1 MLKLSKAP
9 FFFWGHG
16 LYSRRS
22 DSYGAGVTLRIRS
35 GRFARTGLQ
44 LIMNAGFPM
53 LSSFLHWQDSS
64 FTAFPPLPLLAIAQ
78 TQDMVIYAALG
89 TMAAGLALT
98 FINLNRARRQN
109 LNAQHRVGAL
119 EYQLNE
125 VESALYSECQILL
138 VWRGTDEKPHR
149 MAGDMHGAADVPLS
163 LEAALDFAGWLEPD
177 SVDEIKSNISALR
190 KSGRAFSIGVKTKK
204 GELLE
209 VDGRPAG
216 SHATVRFR
224 PLAGDRR
231 QMTEL
236 GYDASKLAKQVQRL
250 SAILDSAPFP
260 AWISDETGQLAWV
273 NQAYVTA
280 LEARDL
286 QSVLT
291 GGAVLFEQ
299 SQIDT
304 TRAHAESGLIGRG
317 RAVIKG
323 NMRAFNIFSRKID
336 AGTAAYAVDVSPLE
350 EAEKELERHIKAHAS
365 TLDKLET
372 AIAIFGP
379 DQRLRFFNHAYVTL
393 WSLDEDWL
401 KTQPTD
407 GEVLDRLRAARSLPE
422 QANFR
427 EWKTKHLASYTTLEM
442 REAYWYLPDGRSLH
456 VICEQHPFGGVTYL
470 YENLTK
476 EYQLESRYNELFNVQ
491 RETLDNLSMAVA
503 LFGSDAR
510 LKLFNPAFQRLWN
523 IQAPATGP
531 GLHADQLSQIT
542 SYSAEARAAWQDIRF
557 AVTALEG
564 SRKRLDGRF
573 DYNGAVWSYSAVPL
587 PDGNALLTFSDISDS
602 ERAEQALRERAEALE
617 AADRLKSQFLA
628 HVSYEIRTPLT
639 SIAGFAETLDLGIF
653 GQLTGKQSEYV
664 QDIRRSSAELAA
676 IIDAIMDLSAIDA
689 GQMELRLSTIDVAQI
704 FERAAQRSL
713 PQLERRDLTL
723 NIELADDVSLITAD
737 AQRLE
742 QILTNLL
749 SNAIGFSNPKGTVTL
764 GARRKDQSLQI
775 WVADRGKGIDPDF
788 QARAFDRFQAKPM
801 SGSHRGPGLG
811 LAIVKSFTEL
821 HGGSVS
827 LTSKPNEGTT
837 VLCNLPLNGLN
848 ARVTT
853 PMRKSGAA

>member
-1 MLKLSKAP
+1 MSAV
-9 FFFWGHG
+9 
-16 LYSRRS
+16 
-22 DSYGAGVTLRIRS
+22 DSV
-35 GRFARTGLQ
+35 
-44 LIMNAGFPM
+44 
-53 LSSFLHWQDSS
+53 LSSVLQWQANT
-64 FTAFPPLPLLAIAQ
+64 FTAVSPLAVVATS
-78 TQDMVIYAALG
+78 TQNIVEFAALG

-98 FINLNRARRQN
+98 FINLNRARRLALQS
-109 LNAQHRVGAL
+109 QRRVGEL

-125 VESALYSECQILL
+125 VESALYSECQVVL
-138 VWRGTDEKPHR
+138 VWRGKEEKPHR
-149 MAGDMHGAADVPLS
+149 IAGDMHGAADVPDS
-163 LEAALDFAGWLEPD
+163 IEALADFSSWLETD
-177 SVDEIKSNISALR
+177 SAEEIAANLGALR
-190 KSGRAFSIGVKTKK
+190 HSGRAFNIGIKTLK

-216 SHATVRFR
+216 AHATLRIR

-231 QMTEL
+231 QMSEL

-260 AWISDETGQLAWV
+260 AWICSEDGALAWV
-273 NQAYVTA
+273 NQAYVRA
-280 LEARDL
+280 LEAPDM
-286 QSVLT
+286 QSVLKRNSL
-291 GGAVLFEQ
+291 LFES

-304 TRAHAESGLIGRG
+304 TRGNKEQGLLGRS
-317 RAVIKG
+317 RAVTKG
-323 NMRAFNIFSRKID
+323 TMRAYNVFSRTID
-336 AGTAAYAVDVSPLE
+336 AGVAAYAIDVTSLE

-379 DQRLRFFNHAYVTL
+379 DQRLRFFNQAYVTL
-393 WSLDEDWL
+393 WSLDETWL

-407 GEVLDRLRAARSLPE
+407 SEILDRLRANRSLPE

-427 EWKTKHLASYTTLEM
+427 EWKTKHLSSYTTLEM

-510 LKLFNPAFQRLWN
+510 LRLFNPAFQRLWQ
-523 IQAPATGP
+523 IPSSGTGP
-531 GLHADQLSQIT
+531 GLHADQLSQVKT
-542 SYSAEARAAWQDIRF
+542 YSTEARAAWQDIRY

-564 SRKRLDGRF
+564 SRNRLDGRF
-573 DYNGAVWSYSAVPL
+573 EYNNAIWSYSAVPL

-617 AADRLKSQFLA
+617 TADRLKSQFLA

-639 SIAGFAETLDLGIF
+639 SIAGFSETLDLGIV
-653 GQLTGKQSEYV
+653 GQLTQKQREYV
-664 QDIRRSSAELAA
+664 QDIRRSSSELGS

-689 GQMELRLSTIDVAQI
+689 GQMELRPTVIDVARL
-704 FERAAQRSL
+704 FEAAAQACL
-713 PQLERRDLTL
+713 PSLERRDLQL
-723 NIELADDVSLITAD
+723 SIELADDVTTITAD
-737 AQRLE
+737 AHRLE
-742 QILTNLL
+742 QILSHLL
-749 SNAIGFSNPKGTVTL
+749 SNAIGFSNPKGTVTM
-764 GARRKDQSLQI
+764 GARIKDMYLQI

-788 QARAFDRFQAKPM
+788 QPRAFDRFQSKAM
-801 SGSHRGPGLG
+801 AGTHRGPGLG

-821 HGGSVS
+821 HGGTVALS
-827 LTSKPNEGTT
+827 SKPNEGTT
-837 VLCNLPLNGLN
+837 VLCNLPLNGLS
-848 ARVTT
+848 ARNVAT
-853 PMRKSGAA
+853 MRAIGVA

>member
-1 MLKLSKAP
+1 
-9 FFFWGHG
+9 
-16 LYSRRS
+16 
-22 DSYGAGVTLRIRS
+22 
-35 GRFARTGLQ
+35 
-44 LIMNAGFPM
+44 MNAVFPV
-53 LSSFLHWQDSS
+53 LSSLLQGQLGS
-64 FTAFPPLPLLAIAQ
+64 FTAAPPLLAVSQ
-78 TQDMVIYAALG
+78 TEGFVVYAALG
-89 TMAAGLALT
+89 TMAAGLGLT
-98 FINLNRARRQN
+98 FINLNRARRQ
-109 LNAQHRVGAL
+109 AQAAQRRTGEL

-125 VESALYSECQILL
+125 VESALYSESQLLL

-149 MAGDMHGAADVPLS
+149 QAGDMHDAADVPKT
-163 LEAALDFAGWLEPD
+163 LEAVADFASWLEAD
-177 SVDEIKSNISALR
+177 ATEEILKSIAALR
-190 KSGRAFSIGVKTKK
+190 HSGRSFNIGVKTLK

-216 SHATVRFR
+216 SHATLRFR
-224 PLAGDRR
+224 PLAGERR
-231 QMTEL
+231 HLTEL
-236 GYDASKLAKQVQRL
+236 DYDASKLAKQVQRL
-250 SAILDSAPFP
+250 SGILDSAPFP
-260 AWISDETGQLAWV
+260 AWITDEAGKLAWV

-280 LEARDL
+280 VDAPDL
-286 QSVLT
+286 KAVLK
-291 GGAVLFEQ
+291 GGASLFDQ

-304 TRAHAESGLIGRG
+304 ARANPATGLLGRG

-323 NMRAFNIFSRKID
+323 AMRSFSIFARQID
-336 AGTAAYAVDVSPLE
+336 VGTAAYAVDMTLLE
-350 EAEKELERHIKAHAS
+350 DAEKELERHIKAHAS

-379 DQRLRFFNHAYVTL
+379 DQRLRFFNQAYVAL
-393 WSLDEDWL
+393 WSLDEAWL

-407 GEVLDRLRAARSLPE
+407 GEILDHLRTARSLPE

-427 EWKTKHLASYTTLEM
+427 EWKAKQLSSYTTLDM

-456 VICEQHPFGGVTYL
+456 VVCEQHPFGGVTYL
-470 YENLTK
+470 YKNLTK

-523 IQAPATGP
+523 ITAPSTGP

-542 SYSAEARAAWQDIRF
+542 SYSADARAAWQDIRF

-573 DYNGAVWSYSAVPL
+573 DFSGAVWSYSAVPL

-602 ERAEQALRERAEALE
+602 ERAEKALRERAEAFE

-639 SIAGFAETLDLGIF
+639 SIAGFAETLDLGVF
-653 GQLTGKQSEYV
+653 GPLSGKQSEYV
-664 QDIRRSSAELAA
+664 KDIRRSSAELAA

-689 GQMELRLSTIDVAQI
+689 GQMELRLARLDVAQV
-704 FERAAQRSL
+704 FERVAQNCL

-723 NIELADDVSLITAD
+723 NIELGEDVSHITAD
-737 AQRLE
+737 PQRLE
-742 QILTNLL
+742 QILANLL
-749 SNAIGFSNPKGTVTL
+749 SNAIGFSNPKSIVTL
-764 GARRKDQSLQI
+764 GARVKNQSLQM
-775 WVADRGKGIDPDF
+775 WVADHGKGIEPDF
-788 QARAFDRFQAKPM
+788 QARAFDRFQARPM
-801 SGSHRGPGLG
+801 AGSHRGPGLG

-827 LTSKPNEGTT
+827 LSSKPNHGTT
-837 VLCNLPLNGLN
+837 VMCTLPLNGVS
-848 ARVTT
+848 AGTVTRGRLT
-853 PMRKSGAA
+853 GAA